1 MKKIKIITDSN
12 SGLTQEE
19 GEGLGVFVIPMPFTV
34 NGEEFEEG
42 ISITQAE
49 FYEKL
54 KGGADVKTSQPSE
67 VYLENLWEDF
77 LKDFDE
83 IVYIPMSGGLS
94 SSCENAKRYAEKF
107 GAKVEVVD
115 NRRIS
120 VGQKESVF
128 EAARLVKLG
137 KSAAEIKEYLE
148 KTGKTASI
156 YIMLDTLKYIKKGGR
171 ISPAAALIG
180 DMLRLKP
187 ILYTRGDKFEKFGQ
201 AMSLGQA
208 KTLMIKKI
216 REEVEGEFREEYDS
230 GKMVVSVAH
239 TQNEEEALRFKE
251 LILKQLPGLTFRFVD
266 PLSLSVACHIGAGAL
281 AISICVDNYLN

>member
-67 VYLENLWEDF
+67 VYLENLWEDL

-120 VGQKESVF
+120 VGQKESVY
-128 EAARLVKLG
+128 EAVELVKLG
-137 KSAAEIKEYLE
+137 KTAAEIKEYLE

>member
-67 VYLENLWEDF
+67 VYLENLWDDF

-120 VGQKESVF
+120 VGQKESVY
-128 EAARLVKLG
+128 EAVELVKLG

>member
-67 VYLENLWEDF
+67 VYLENLWGDF

-120 VGQKESVF
+120 VGQKESVY
-128 EAARLVKLG
+128 EAVELVKLG